1 MPKDPITTIQ
11 LKTSTRERLKDEG
24 KKGESY
30 DAAVLTKRFLC
41 MEPLLIERSV
51 FSHVAKNV
59 APEKMD

>member
-30 DAAVLTKRFLC
+30 DAVITRILD
-41 MEPLLIERSV
+41 ERARGYPSP
-51 FSHVAKNV
+51 A
-59 APEKMD
+59 